1 MYQSK
6 VTTNPTHNVIRWTAR
21 VVSILFLA
29 VFVLMFLTQ
38 GFPTNGNSPR
48 EWVSL
53 LFFPCGASLGMI
65 LAWWQEGLGGA
76 ITVVSVF
83 LSILVHDPS
92 SGGGYMFA
100 CASPGFLFL
109 FSWVLSLSATNLTED
124 LREERRTKK

>member
-1 MYQSK
+1 MDQSK
-6 VTTNPTHNVIRWTAR
+6 VTTHPTHNVIRWTAR

-29 VFVLMFLTQ
+29 VFILMFLMQ
-38 GFPTNGNSPR
+38 GLSLNEITPR

-53 LFFPCGASLGMI
+53 FFFPFGASLGMI

-92 SGGGYMFA
+92 SGGGYMLA
-100 CASPGFLFL
+100 CASPGLLFL
-109 FSWVLSLSATNLTED
+109 FSWVLSLSTANLTED
-124 LREERRTKK
+124 LHEERRTRK